1 MLRWTSQ
8 RCSLVITKGINM
20 VDFPRP
26 IVIIMLVYPRPSS
39 KQLDLNDKNG
49 GSMGT
54 SWNIP
59 IFVYIYIY
67 IYIWMMIRLCT
78 IILVIYS
85 SSSNNNNN
93 IININSS
100 SDL

>member
-1 MLRWTSQ
+1 ML
-8 RCSLVITKGINM
+8 LVITKGINM

-26 IVIIMLVYPRPSS
+26 IMIIMLVYPRPSS

-49 GSMGT
+49 GSMGI

-59 IFVYIYIY
+59 IFVYILY

-85 SSSNNNNN
+85 SSISSSNNNNI

>member
-1 MLRWTSQ
+1 MDLPKML
-8 RCSLVITKGINM
+8 LVITITKGINM

-59 IFVYIYIY
+59 IFYIYY

>member
-1 MLRWTSQ
+1 MDLPKML
-8 RCSLVITKGINM
+8 LVITITKCINM

-59 IFVYIYIY
+59 IFLYIIYIY
-67 IYIWMMIRLCT
+67 G
-78 IILVIYS
+78 
-85 SSSNNNNN
+85 
-93 IININSS
+93 
-100 SDL
+100 

>member
-1 MLRWTSQ
+1 MDLPKML
-8 RCSLVITKGINM
+8 LVITKGINM

-26 IVIIMLVYPRPSS
+26 IVIIMLVYLRPSS

-59 IFVYIYIY
+59 IFYIYIY
-67 IYIWMMIRLCT
+67 YIYMDDDSVMYNHFSHIQQQQQQQQQH
-78 IILVIYS
+78 YQHQQ
-85 SSSNNNNN
+85 
-93 IININSS
+93 
-100 SDL
+100 